1 MPPHNVQRIPDR
13 NDLGMRAQL
22 FHKDTEVLHKMM
34 KEYFMERVRVD
45 KEVHEDSPDPQNISP
60 DPTWYRGTYY

>member
-13 NDLGMRAQL
+13 NDLGMRVQL
-22 FHKDTEVLHKMM
+22 FHKDTEVLHRMM

-45 KEVHEDSPDPQNISP
+45 KEVHEHLPDPENILL
-60 DPTWYRGTYY
+60 WCRVVLL